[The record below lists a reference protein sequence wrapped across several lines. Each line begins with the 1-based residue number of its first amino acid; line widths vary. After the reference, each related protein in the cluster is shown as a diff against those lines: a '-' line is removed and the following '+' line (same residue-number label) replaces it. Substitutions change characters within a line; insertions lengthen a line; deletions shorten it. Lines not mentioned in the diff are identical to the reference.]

1 MSEYLARNHINNLVK
16 NIKPALAYDGKEDF
30 AAWQKKARAKLNEL
44 LGMPEV
50 KGACEPI
57 IKAEKETD
65 DYKRIDFDFESEPGY
80 LVQCSMLVPKA
91 IKAPAPAVICMQGH
105 STGMHISL
113 GEPKYENDVKSIA
126 GGRDFCIRAVK
137 EGFCAIAIEQ
147 RYMGASGHAEKNG
160 HPSCLGS
167 TDNSAAPA
175 LLIGRTAIGERV
187 WDVSRLIDVLEKDF
201 ADVADCSELICMGNS
216 GGGTA
221 TFYASCMDERIKLSM
236 PSCAFCTFE
245 ASIMAMHHCPCNYIP
260 SIRKYF
266 NMGDMTGLIAPRKL
280 VIVSGVKDPIFPIG
294 AAEESFEI
302 TKQLYKAAG
311 ASDVCYHVKGSEGH
325 QFYPDD
331 AWPIVHKL
339 MGK

>member
-16 NIKPALAYDGKEDF
+16 TLEPALAYDGKEDF
-30 AAWQKKARAKLNEL
+30 NVWQRKTREKLEEL
-44 LGMPEV
+44 LGMPTE
-50 KGACEPI
+50 KGDMQPRIE
-57 IKAEKETD
+57 AEKETD
-65 DYKRIDFDFESEPGY
+65 TYKRVDFEFESEPGY
-80 LVQCSMLVPKA
+80 CVQCSMLVPKH
-91 IKAPAPAVICMQGH
+91 IQAPAPAVICMQGH

-113 GEPKYENDVKSIA
+113 GEAKYETDTNSIA

-147 RYMGASGHAEKNG
+147 RYMGESGHGAENG
-160 HPSCLGS
+160 YPACLGS
-167 TDNSAAPA
+167 EENAAAPA

-187 WDVSRLIDVLEKDF
+187 WDISRLIDVLEMHF
-201 ADVADCSELICMGNS
+201 ADVADTSELICMGNS

-221 TFYASCMDERIKLSM
+221 TFYASCMDDRIKLSM

-245 ASIMAMHHCPCNYIP
+245 ASIMAMNHCPCNYIP
-260 SIRKYF
+260 HIRKYF

-302 TKQLYKAAG
+302 TKKLYAAAG
-311 ASDVCYHVKGSEGH
+311 AADACVHVKGSAGH

-339 MGK
+339 MCK